1 MLKNTEVQSSKIT
14 ILLKSFLQG
23 GCYFF
28 WCTFARVSITD
39 FACPKKMM
47 CHDWVS
53 LFCQHAMTEGDKIL
67 TPARC
72 PMSRFLSIWVLANTG
87 KFIKHVTC
95 RQKKYIKND
104 FLVIIGKELY
114 SHSGGFDCLVPESIA
129 ILRQSHYHHHR
140 HHCVDQVKKD
150 FLHLWRCHW
159 SPTSRHPK
167 VGRSLISCSYII
179 PRQFHNI
186 NTALSSS

>member
-1 MLKNTEVQSSKIT
+1 MDSDGFKWIKLGLIILNYEDHWMLKYTEVQSSKIT

-72 PMSRFLSIWVLANTG
+72 PMSRFLSIWVLANKG
-87 KFIKHVTC
+87 KFIKHLFVF
-95 RQKKYIKND
+95 YS
-104 FLVIIGKELY
+104 FLMLKGINGNTYWFWMNRIIYYER
-114 SHSGGFDCLVPESIA
+114 I
-129 ILRQSHYHHHR
+129 
-140 HHCVDQVKKD
+140 
-150 FLHLWRCHW
+150 
-159 SPTSRHPK
+159 
-167 VGRSLISCSYII
+167 
-179 PRQFHNI
+179 
-186 NTALSSS
+186 

>member
-1 MLKNTEVQSSKIT
+1 MSQMFHGPLKVEIHRSTFSTDGFQSPLLSNNPKILNNCLICLSSAPVAFSQEKNKPHYLPFLQFCSPSRQSFILDFT
-14 ILLKSFLQG
+14 ILLKSFWKAD
-23 GCYFF
+23 CYFF
-28 WCTFARVSITD
+28 WCTLARVSITD

-95 RQKKYIKND
+95 RQK
-104 FLVIIGKELY
+104 
-114 SHSGGFDCLVPESIA
+114 S
-129 ILRQSHYHHHR
+129 ILRM
-140 HHCVDQVKKD
+140 
-150 FLHLWRCHW
+150 
-159 SPTSRHPK
+159 
-167 VGRSLISCSYII
+167 ISW
-179 PRQFHNI
+179 
-186 NTALSSS
+186 